1 MDLVKTLRKAEIR
14 VVNYRLFLLQ
24 LFMRFCLFVILFTFF
39 HAGVSRGFE
48 TLDSLDFSGSG
59 PLFLSDKQIQE
70 DLVQAERLLKD
81 NYVRYPILE
90 QKGVSWKSAF
100 KNLEALLLPDINPV
114 LTHHFQEQLIKTLE
128 FTEDSNIQADLF
140 LKKRHYVQRIEPKV
154 AFYTGIR
161 MAQQQKRFSVLPSLK
176 HPNKIVNHW
185 FIDCKTTMEVFFPI
199 LPERQTEK
207 LFMLGQQANHQ
218 LQPLDCA
225 FENDSGEK
233 QEIMLP
239 LIFPAA
245 ELNRQEMPVF
255 EFKGGRTPY
264 IRWYRDG
271 NPEEIAVKQFH
282 KLGRKLQNTPTLII
296 DVRGNANGSF
306 AFIEKWLKEFTSNHW
321 KNVIVRERQTIP
333 ILKGLLNRVQWNL
346 HHSTA
351 RLLVGKDQLEQKLQ
365 QLKALIFH
373 FRENEITEK
382 WVETKFIFNGKKDAP
397 RMNTRLIVLANQ
409 HCGNGCQFL
418 SALTK
423 QIPDGILIGTN
434 TGPFPKNTSGP
445 IFQLKHSRIMLSF
458 SHRIHLNHQLEPVSP
473 SGYLPDY
480 WLFPPM
486 GLPEILRFVS
496 KSN

>member
-1 MDLVKTLRKAEIR
+1 MDLVKTLRNAEIS
-14 VVNYRLFLLQ
+14 VANYRLFLLQ
-24 LFMRFCLFVILFTFF
+24 LFMRLCLFVILFTFLL
-39 HAGVSRGFE
+39 AGVSRGFE
-48 TLDSLDFSGSG
+48 TVDSLDFSGSG

-70 DLVQAERLLKD
+70 DLVQTERLLQD
-81 NYVRYPILE
+81 NYVLYPILE
-90 QKGVSWKSAF
+90 QKGVDWKSAF
-100 KNLEALLLPDINPV
+100 KKLEDHLLPDINPV

-239 LIFPAA
+239 LIFPTA

-255 EFKGGRTPY
+255 EFTGGRTPY

-271 NPEEIAVKQFH
+271 NPE
-282 KLGRKLQNTPTLII
+282 
-296 DVRGNANGSF
+296 
-306 AFIEKWLKEFTSNHW
+306 
-321 KNVIVRERQTIP
+321 
-333 ILKGLLNRVQWNL
+333 
-346 HHSTA
+346 
-351 RLLVGKDQLEQKLQ
+351 
-365 QLKALIFH
+365 
-373 FRENEITEK
+373 
-382 WVETKFIFNGKKDAP
+382 
-397 RMNTRLIVLANQ
+397 
-409 HCGNGCQFL
+409 
-418 SALTK
+418 
-423 QIPDGILIGTN
+423 
-434 TGPFPKNTSGP
+434 
-445 IFQLKHSRIMLSF
+445 
-458 SHRIHLNHQLEPVSP
+458 
-473 SGYLPDY
+473 
-480 WLFPPM
+480 
-486 GLPEILRFVS
+486 
-496 KSN
+496 

>member
-1 MDLVKTLRKAEIR
+1 MCFI
-14 VVNYRLFLLQ
+14 
-24 LFMRFCLFVILFTFF
+24 
-39 HAGVSRGFE
+39 
-48 TLDSLDFSGSG
+48 
-59 PLFLSDKQIQE
+59 PFLSRK
-70 DLVQAERLLKD
+70 VS
-81 NYVRYPILE
+81 
-90 QKGVSWKSAF
+90 SWKSAF
-100 KNLEALLLPDINPV
+100 KKLEDHLLPDINPV

-239 LIFPAA
+239 LIFPTA

-271 NPEEIAVKQFH
+271 NPEESGVKQFL
-282 KLGRKLQNTPTLII
+282 KLARKLQNTPTLII

-306 AFIEKWLKEFTSNHW
+306 AFIEKWLKDFTSNHW
-321 KNVIVRERQTIP
+321 KNVIVREQQTIP

-351 RLLVGKDQLEQKLQ
+351 RLLVGKDQLEQKAPAVKGPYISFQ
-365 QLKALIFH
+365 G
-373 FRENEITEK
+373 EK
-382 WVETKFIFNGKKDAP
+382 N
-397 RMNTRLIVLANQ
+397 
-409 HCGNGCQFL
+409 
-418 SALTK
+418 
-423 QIPDGILIGTN
+423 
-434 TGPFPKNTSGP
+434 
-445 IFQLKHSRIMLSF
+445 
-458 SHRIHLNHQLEPVSP
+458 
-473 SGYLPDY
+473 Y
-480 WLFPPM
+480 
-486 GLPEILRFVS
+486 
-496 KSN
+496 